1 LQITDKKPK
10 NPIKVL
16 LFPMK
21 SYICSQTTPSIMKKT
36 IFAIGL
42 IFAVLA
48 TSCIPHK
55 KTLYFQD
62 DSGQNQMVNGI
73 TEKPL
78 PYRLQIADIIN
89 IRIKVLDQ
97 ENVSIFNPISNSETL
112 SASGEERAYFDGFTV
127 DTHGNIRVPSLGEI
141 NVLGRTTKEVEG
153 LLKAKLLEDQFK
165 ETANIFITVKLSGIR
180 YTVNGEVGAP
190 GTVTLYQERV
200 NIFEAIA
207 NVGEIPVTGDR
218 EDVIIVRKYPQGHKI
233 HHLNLTKVSVMNS
246 PYYYIQPHDIV
257 YVKPLKQKSWGT
269 GTNGLQTLTTVLS
282 IFSVITSS
290 VLLIRNL

>member
-1 LQITDKKPK
+1 
-10 NPIKVL
+10 
-16 LFPMK
+16 
-21 SYICSQTTPSIMKKT
+21 
-36 IFAIGL
+36 
-42 IFAVLA
+42 VLA

-62 DSGQNQMVNGI
+62 ESGDNEIITRI

-78 PYRLQIADIIN
+78 PYRLQIGDIIN

-97 ENVSIFNPISNSETL
+97 ENVSIFNPISSSETL
-112 SASGEERAYFDGFTV
+112 NASGEERAYFDGFTV

-141 NVLGRTTKEVEG
+141 NVLGKTPKEIEEQ
-153 LLKAKLLEDQFK
+153 LKAKLLEDQFK
-165 ETANIFITVKLSGIR
+165 ETANIFITVKLSGVR
-180 YTVNGEVGAP
+180 FTVNGEVGAP
-190 GTVTLYQERV
+190 GTITLFQAKV

-218 EDVIIVRKYPQGHKI
+218 ENVIIVRQYPQGHKI
-233 HHLNLTKVSVMNS
+233 HHLDLTKVAVMNS
-246 PYYYIQPHDIV
+246 PYYYIQPHDII

-282 IFSVITSS
+282 IFSVVTSS
-290 VLLIRNL
+290 ILLLRNL